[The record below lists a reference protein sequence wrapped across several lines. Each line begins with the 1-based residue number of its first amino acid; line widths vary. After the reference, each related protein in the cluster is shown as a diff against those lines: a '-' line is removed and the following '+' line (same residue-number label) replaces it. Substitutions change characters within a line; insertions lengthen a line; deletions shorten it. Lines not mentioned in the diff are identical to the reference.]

1 MNVKFA
7 VSLGSA
13 LLFLNLSGFAL
24 DPEKQAMIDRY
35 KEPFAV
41 YLAAIN
47 ALGTALESLDN
58 RIGSHQCSG
67 QILRPSQQVRGR
79 I

>member
-13 LLFLNLSGFAL
+13 LLFLNLAAFAL

-47 ALGTALESLDN
+47 ALGGFND
-58 RIGSHQCSG
+58 RCS
-67 QILRPSQQVRGR
+67 
-79 I
+79 